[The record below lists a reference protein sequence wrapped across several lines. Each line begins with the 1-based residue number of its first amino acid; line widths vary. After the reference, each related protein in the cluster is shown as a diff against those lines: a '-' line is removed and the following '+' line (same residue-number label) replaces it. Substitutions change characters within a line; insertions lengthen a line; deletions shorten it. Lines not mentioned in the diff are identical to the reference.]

1 MPKYRRYGYIIHQ
14 TNVGEGGEIV
24 DAEVI
29 GFLLNPKKAYEAT
42 DIAVKSLMSVYAGS
56 KVVSDARE
64 TVKTGSPG
72 EHMRTVLIEYPDG
85 SRTALALERWY
96 VVVGKE

>member
-14 TNVGEGGEIV
+14 KNTDVDRRIV

-29 GFLLNPKKAYEAT
+29 GFLLNPKKAYEAV
-42 DIAVKSLMSVYAGS
+42 DIAVKSLLRAYTGA
-56 KVVSDARE
+56 KVVSDAME
-64 TVKTGSPG
+64 TVKTGSAG
-72 EHMRTVLIEYPDG
+72 EDMRTVLIEYPDG
-85 SRTALALERWY
+85 SHTALALERWY